1 MKGRNFCKLLVLF
14 SALNLAGCITAQ
26 MYRPHYAYEKLS
38 SVLISADGEHLV
50 AITDRHDY
58 VFDHA
63 SGLISIIKSDLHGYI
78 SASFDDFEVASDGA
92 TSGTVVLTLRDFPPA
107 RVQEAASNGF
117 APDRWNRLSLRIPLR
132 GTMYKSGKTPLGAR
146 YALNQAYTVRIEQ
159 DPSAV
164 ATTGKILATPVTAAA
179 DGVLVL
185 SGVALILVVSPFVKQ
200 M

>member
-1 MKGRNFCKLLVLF
+1 MKGHNFWKLLVLF
-14 SALNLAGCITAQ
+14 STLNLVGCITTQ
-26 MYRPHYAYEKLS
+26 MYRPHYAYEQLS
-38 SVLISADGEHLV
+38 SVLISVDGEHLV
-50 AITDRHDY
+50 AITDKHDY

-63 SGLISIIKSDLHGYI
+63 SRLIAIIKSDLRSYV
-78 SASFDDFEVASDGA
+78 SASFDDFEVATDGA
-92 TSGTVVLTLRDFPPA
+92 TSGTVVLTLRGFPPE

-132 GTMYKSGKTPLGAR
+132 GTMYKGSKTPLGAR
-146 YALNQAYTVRIEQ
+146 YALNQAYTVRIKQ
-159 DPSAV
+159 DPSAI

-185 SGVALILVVSPFVKQ
+185 SGAALILVASPFVKQ